1 VLPAVAA
8 RVSAYPGD
16 LTAGGITLF
25 TADPRY
31 SPPLTEKAG
40 AENGWNPTTY
50 TWDPKRAGGIRVV
63 EQPGPQNGYK
73 LVLESDIPKLSVVMF
88 EWRATQ

>member
-1 VLPAVAA
+1 MLPSVAS

-16 LTAGGITLF
+16 LTADGITLF

-31 SPPLTEKAG
+31 SQPLTEKAG
-40 AENGWNPTTY
+40 AQNGWNSTTY
-50 TWDPKRAGGIRVV
+50 TWDPKRASGIKIL

-73 LVLESDIPKLSVVMF
+73 LVLQSDIPKLSVVVF
-88 EWRATQ
+88 DWRAAP